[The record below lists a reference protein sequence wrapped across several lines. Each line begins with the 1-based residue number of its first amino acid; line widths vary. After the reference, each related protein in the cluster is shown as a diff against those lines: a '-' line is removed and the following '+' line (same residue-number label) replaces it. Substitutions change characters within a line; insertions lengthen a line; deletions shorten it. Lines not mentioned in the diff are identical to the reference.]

1 MCRYGEKFSNIFAK
15 SISEFHNIL
24 YVQCLPLGAIFVP
37 GWVPYL
43 SLCAFSDPHPHVPYS
58 PLSAIVI
65 LKYHFHPHVPHP
77 LLWVPYL
84 PRCAIPVQLCY
95 SRPWPLLLLV

>member
-1 MCRYGEKFSNIFAK
+1 M
-15 SISEFHNIL
+15 
-24 YVQCLPLGAIFVP
+24 QCLPLGAIFVP

-65 LKYHFHPHVPHP
+65 LKYHSHPLVPPSLLSAIVILKYHFHPHVPYP

-95 SRPWPLLLLV
+95 IRPWPLLLLV